1 MLGARMKTFTLDSSI
16 WLPRP
21 IDEVFAFFAD
31 AHNLGAITPPW
42 MHFKTVTPGPIVM
55 AAGTRFEHRLR
66 VRGIPMRWE
75 SEITVWDPPVRFV
88 DEQRR
93 GPYRFWIHEHRFA
106 ERDGGTEVSDHVE
119 YGVPGG
125 AAVNYLVVAP
135 DLRKV
140 FAYRRQALLARF
152 GRVDA

>member
-1 MLGARMKTFTLDSSI
+1 MLDARMKVFMLDSSI

-21 IDEVFAFFAD
+21 IEEVFAFFAD
-31 AHNLGAITPPW
+31 AHNLGVITPPW
-42 MHFKTVTPGPIVM
+42 MHFKTVTPDPIVM
-55 AAGTRFEHRLR
+55 AVGTRFEHRLR

-75 SEITVWDPPVRFV
+75 SEITAWDPPQRFV

-106 ERDGGTEVSDHVE
+106 AHGGGTEVSDHVE

-125 AAVNYLVVAP
+125 AVVNSLLVAP

-140 FAYRRQALLARF
+140 FEYRRKTLLQRF
-152 GRVDA
+152 GRAGA